1 MCWTV
6 LYQTQY
12 FLCSFRDKL
21 QEHGVR
27 INVIG
32 NLTLLPEDLQAL
44 INEAM
49 VSTKDHNKAFLNV
62 AFAYTGNKSNTK
74 KTIAFQN

>member
-1 MCWTV
+1 M
-6 LYQTQY
+6 YH
-12 FLCSFRDKL
+12 FSRDKL
-21 QEHGVR
+21 EEHGVR

-49 VSTKDHNKAFLNV
+49 ATTKAHNKAFLNV
-62 AFAYTGNKSNTK
+62 AFAYTGKNL
-74 KTIAFQN
+74 